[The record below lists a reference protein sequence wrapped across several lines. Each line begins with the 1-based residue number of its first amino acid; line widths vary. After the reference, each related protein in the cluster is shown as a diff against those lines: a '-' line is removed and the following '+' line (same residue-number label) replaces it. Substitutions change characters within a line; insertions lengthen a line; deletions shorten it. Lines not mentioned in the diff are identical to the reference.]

1 MYMQIAWSMK
11 NDVKN
16 KPQTS
21 DNKNGKKNKQEIG
34 AAYYA
39 QQPNGQQNLAFAPQ
53 GNRYIRSWVEG
64 TPDQRK

>member
-1 MYMQIAWSMK
+1 MK

-16 KPQTS
+16 KPQTIA
-21 DNKNGKKNKQEIG
+21 NKNDKKNKQEIG
-34 AAYYA
+34 TAYYA
-39 QQPNGQQNLAFAPQ
+39 QQPAGQQNLGFHPQ

>member
-1 MYMQIAWSMK
+1 MK

-21 DNKNGKKNKQEIG
+21 DNKNDKKNKQG
-34 AAYYA
+34 TAYYA
-39 QQPNGQQNLAFAPQ
+39 QRPAGQENQSFYPQ